1 MKYRLIYTE
10 KAFKDIKKLDPV
22 SKKRLGDTLNRYK
35 QDPLIHAREL
45 TDPQLGTYRFR
56 VGDLRV
62 IFDLHGGDIVILRV
76 GHRKSIYRG

>member
-1 MKYRLIYTE
+1 MRYRLIYTE
-10 KAFKDIKKLDPV
+10 RAVKDIKKLDIV
-22 SKKRLGDTLNRYK
+22 LKKRLGDTLNRYK
-35 QDPLIHAREL
+35 QDPLGHAKKL

-62 IFDLHGGDIVILRV
+62 IFDLHGADIVILRV

>member
-1 MKYRLIYTE
+1 MRYRLIYTE
-10 KAFKDIKKLDPV
+10 RAVKDIKKLDLV

-35 QDPLIHAREL
+35 QDPLGRAKKL

-56 VGDLRV
+56 VGDFRV
-62 IFDLHGGDIVILRV
+62 IFDLDGRDIVILRV

>member
-10 KAFKDIKKLDPV
+10 RAVKDIKKLDPL
-22 SKKRLGDTLNRYK
+22 SKQRLGNTLSRFK
-35 QDPLIHAREL
+35 QDPLSHAKKL

-62 IFDLHGGDIVILRV
+62 IFDLHGADIIILRV
-76 GHRKSIYRG
+76 GHRKNIYR